1 MWGGG
6 WLRVPYSEL
15 SIPFLLIN
23 SDMTAQL
30 QQSSIYDWAQS
41 QHQSAVR
48 GIRVRN
54 PLYHIFVLTGSAF
67 R

>member
-1 MWGGG
+1 M
-6 WLRVPYSEL
+6 PYSEL

-41 QHQSAVR
+41 QHHSAAIGTVVESSTISYFR
-48 GIRVRN
+48 LNGQCL
-54 PLYHIFVLTGSAF
+54 PL
-67 R
+67 